1 MRLVSHDA
9 AVQTTTTQDVSDVA
23 GESVE
28 ALRALLEQLSA
39 NNAQLRAEL
48 EQWKREVERLTQALE
63 RIKDQQQTPHEHV
76 DPNQIQ
82 LAFEQIAKD
91 LLKLVKPEQD
101 QAQTP
106 GGQDNSDG
114 SAQDPP
120 KKKRN
125 IKPHGRSLLPE
136 HLPVDT
142 LTIVPK
148 DLPDGAK
155 KINEDVSWKL
165 GFRRASFY
173 RLKIVRPR
181 FVVPADA
188 QVDGDDVQVQLTRA
202 SDIAADNAASPGAA
216 QTDEADGKTDNAPL
230 PAALAEADS
239 ATQIDAQS
247 PSPSKADAVV
257 DTTVVQASMPV
268 ELITRG
274 MPTADLLAYILLGK
288 FADKLPFNRQT
299 GMFEREGVSISR
311 GTMCQWAQQVHPF
324 VAPLVAAMAEDARA
338 NADVICTD
346 ATGVLV
352 QAKHKCKNGTFWVY
366 VADNGHVIF
375 RYAKDASG
383 AEPKKF
389 FAGYKAIIVADAT
402 STLDAICNADDGPAD
417 RGGCM
422 SHARRYFY
430 KAIETDRNLA
440 LVGMGL
446 VNRIFE
452 VERECQGL
460 PPAKRLE
467 VRQQKAGPVF
477 RALVEWCTEQD
488 LVVDDK
494 SRIHRALFYV
504 VNNARDLSCFLRDG
518 RAPLTNNI
526 SEREL
531 RRLVIGRAN
540 WLFIGNDDSAPWTAD
555 LTSLIGSCA
564 LHGLDPAAY
573 LRDIFRVLP
582 HWPKRRLLEL
592 CPRDWPETRSRLDP
606 TELALPLGPLTV
618 PPAC

>member
-9 AVQTTTTQDVSDVA
+9 AVQTITTQDVSDVT

-28 ALRALLEQLSA
+28 ALRALLGRLSA
-39 NNAQLRAEL
+39 DNAQLRAEL
-48 EQWKREVERLTQALE
+48 EQWKREVDRLTQALE

-82 LAFEQIAKD
+82 LAFEKIAKD
-91 LLKLVKPEQD
+91 LLKLVKPEDD
-101 QAQTP
+101 QAQP
-106 GGQDNSDG
+106 PAGQDGSDG
-114 SAQDPP
+114 SAHNPQN
-120 KKKRN
+120 KKRN

-148 DLPDGAK
+148 DLPEGAM

-181 FVVPADA
+181 FVVLADA
-188 QVDGDDVQVQLTRA
+188 QVDCDDVQVQLVR
-202 SDIAADNAASPGAA
+202 ADNAASPRPA
-216 QTDEADGKTDNAPL
+216 QVDPSAVVTDNAPQ
-230 PAALAEADS
+230 PAELATADK
-239 ATQIDAQS
+239 ATQIEAES
-247 PSPSKADAVV
+247 PSPSKAHRVL
-257 DTTVVQASMPV
+257 DTTVVQASAPV

-402 STLDAICNADDGPAD
+402 STLDTICNADDGPAD

-430 KAIETDRNLA
+430 KAVETDRDLA
-440 LVGMGL
+440 LVGLGL

-452 VERECQGL
+452 IERECVGL
-460 PPAKRLE
+460 PPSKRLE
-467 VRQQKAGPVF
+467 VRHKKAGPVF
-477 RALVEWCTEQD
+477 RALVEWCTQQD
-488 LVVDDK
+488 PVVDDK

-540 WLFIGNDDSAPWTAD
+540 WLFIGNDDSAPWTAN

-592 CPRDWPETRSRLDP
+592 CPRDWLTTRSRLDP

-618 PPAC
+618 PPAR

>member
-9 AVQTTTTQDVSDVA
+9 AALMTASQDASGVA
-23 GESVE
+23 GESVD
-28 ALRALLEQLSA
+28 ALRALLERLSA
-39 NNAQLRAEL
+39 DNAHLRAEL
-48 EQWKREVERLTQALE
+48 EQWKREAERLAQALE
-63 RIKDQQQTPHEHV
+63 RIKDQQQTPREHV

-82 LAFEQIAKD
+82 LAFEQIAAD

-101 QAQTP
+101 QAQAPAGTGQADSE
-106 GGQDNSDG
+106 GGQ
-114 SAQDPP
+114 

-125 IKPHGRSLLPE
+125 IRPHGRSPLPE
-136 HLPVDT
+136 HLPVET

-148 DLPDGAK
+148 NLPDDAK
-155 KINEDVSWKL
+155 KVNEDVSWKL

-181 FVVPADA
+181 YAVAVDA
-188 QVDGDDVQVQLTRA
+188 QVDCDEVEVTLVRG
-202 SDIAADNAASPGAA
+202 
-216 QTDEADGKTDNAPL
+216 DEAQASAAAAPGTVEAPVSDAATDTAMHLADTRVLDEAAGDGAQARAGGDAP
-230 PAALAEADS
+230 
-239 ATQIDAQS
+239 
-247 PSPSKADAVV
+247 AVV
-257 DTTVVQASMPV
+257 DTTIVQASAPV
-268 ELITRG
+268 ELIARG

-299 GMFEREGVSISR
+299 GMFQREGVSISR

-324 VAPLVAAMAEDARA
+324 VAPLVAAMADDARN

-430 KAIETDRNLA
+430 KAVETDRDLA
-440 LVGMGL
+440 LVGLGL

-452 VERECQGL
+452 IERECEGL
-460 PPAKRLE
+460 PPSRRLE

-477 RALVEWCTEQD
+477 LALVQWCSQQN
-488 LVVDDK
+488 LVADSK

-504 VNNARDLSCFLRDG
+504 VNNAHDLGCFLRDG

-540 WLFIGNDDSAPWTAD
+540 WLFIGHDDSAPWTAD
-555 LTSLIGSCA
+555 LTSLVGSCA

-592 CPRDWPETRSRLDP
+592 CPRDWPATRARLDP
-606 TELALPLGPLTV
+606 AELALPLGPLTV
-618 PPAC
+618 PPAS